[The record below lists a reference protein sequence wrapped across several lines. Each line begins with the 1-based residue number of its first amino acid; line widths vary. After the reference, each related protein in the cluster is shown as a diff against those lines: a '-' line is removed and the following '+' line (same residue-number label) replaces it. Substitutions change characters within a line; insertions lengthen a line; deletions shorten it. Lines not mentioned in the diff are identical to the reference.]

1 MFCCFTRFDARSVPS
16 HRDGL
21 RARSE
26 MYSAAPMVHYS
37 KIFSSSIQTRVPVT
51 PAPAHK
57 VSNNLTNVCESGN
70 SQHQNELHSRTNN
83 HRTLLLS
90 TCNCDAVCV
99 FPTPLTIKNKQSLLP
114 RSPRNSLCS
123 TELYPNWGIFKERS
137 II

>member
-1 MFCCFTRFDARSVPS
+1 MFCCFTRFDARPVLPN
-16 HRDGL
+16 RDGL
-21 RARSE
+21 RAWSD
-26 MYSAAPMVHYS
+26 MYSTAPMVLYC
-37 KIFSSSIQTRVPVT
+37 KTLSSNIQTRGT
-51 PAPAHK
+51 ASPAPAHN

-83 HRTLLLS
+83 HRTLLLNA
-90 TCNCDAVCV
+90 CNRDAVCV

-114 RSPRNSLCS
+114 RSPRKSLYS